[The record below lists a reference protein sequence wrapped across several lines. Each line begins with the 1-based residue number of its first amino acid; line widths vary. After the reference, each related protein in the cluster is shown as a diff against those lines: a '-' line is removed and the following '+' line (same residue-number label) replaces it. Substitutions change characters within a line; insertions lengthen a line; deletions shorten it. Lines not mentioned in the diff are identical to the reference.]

1 MDIQPLEILK
11 WIGIVLAAGF
21 IGYFGR
27 YLAMLIIE
35 RMRKR
40 KSQPTPAA
48 ESPEE
53 VSAGQGARIEESK
66 LKLEKKRAKAQA
78 KRVKKGRKK

>member
-1 MDIQPLEILK
+1 MDIKPLEILK

-35 RMRKR
+35 KVHKKEPPALKSSLSRPDSSSKR
-40 KSQPTPAA
+40 KKPKPK
-48 ESPEE
+48 P
-53 VSAGQGARIEESK
+53 
-66 LKLEKKRAKAQA
+66 
-78 KRVKKGRKK
+78 KG